1 MFNHIILCCRN
12 AFVPLAT
19 FMTLFNTLF
28 WMQFIYKVE
37 EKLHLG
43 ALEQKG

>member
-1 MFNHIILCCRN
+1 MI
-12 AFVPLAT
+12 
-19 FMTLFNTLF
+19 LFNTLF

-43 ALEQKG
+43 VPEQKGWVPMF